1 MRRSR
6 SDVVLLLVFAV
17 AGARLG
23 VAQDAAPQAASSFP
37 DLQGRVDAAVSAA
50 MERERVPGISVGIE
64 NGDQVLIARGYGF
77 ADVEN
82 EVPATEHTV
91 YRIGSITKQFT
102 SAAILLLEE
111 RGKLRIGDDLS
122 VFLPDYPMQG
132 RQIPLERL
140 LNHTSGIK
148 GYTEMAEFWKRS
160 REDLTHQEMLEL
172 FGGAPAEFQ
181 PGERWR
187 YSNSGYYLLGLVI
200 EKVSGTSYDQFLKT
214 EIFDRLGLAQTAYLD
229 ETEIVKH
236 RAAGYEVAG
245 ERVVNDRY
253 LSMKPP
259 FSAGALGSTVVD
271 LMRWQRAIAHGELLR
286 PETWRR
292 MTTPGQLANGEPLTY
307 GYGVMVGELAGR
319 AKVAHGGGI
328 NGFRSQ
334 LAYYPAE
341 ELVVVVLANTGS
353 ARVDALE
360 RTLARLVLGIPE
372 PEGED
377 AVATPAEPDPPKSE
391 PQKSEPPKTS
401 G

>member
-1 MRRSR
+1 MRQSR
-6 SDVVLLLVFAV
+6 SFVVPLLLLCLAIAF
-17 AGARLG
+17 AGAG
-23 VAQDAAPQAASSFP
+23 AAQDAAPKPAG
-37 DLQGRVDAAVSAA
+37 DLEARVDAAVKAA
-50 MERERVPGISVGIE
+50 MEREHIPGVSIGIQ

-82 EVPATEHTV
+82 EVAATEHTV

-102 SAAILLLEE
+102 AAGILLLEE
-111 RGKLRIGDDLS
+111 RGKLHVGDDLS

-132 RQIPLERL
+132 RRIPLERL

-160 REDLTHQEMLEL
+160 REDLIHGEMLAM
-172 FGGAPAEFQ
+172 FGGTPAEFQ
-181 PGERWR
+181 PGERWK

-200 EKVSGTSYDQFLKT
+200 EKVSGQSYDQFLKT

-229 ETEIVKH
+229 ETPIVKH

-245 ERVVNDRY
+245 ERVVNDKY

-259 FSAGALGSTVVD
+259 FSAGAIGSTVVD
-271 LMRWQRAIAHGELLR
+271 LMRWQRAIAHGELLQ

-292 MTTPGQLANGEPLTY
+292 MTTPGKLLNGEPLKY
-307 GYGVMVGELAGR
+307 GYGVMAGELSGHATIQ
-319 AKVAHGGGI
+319 HGGGI

-334 LAYYPAE
+334 LAYYPGD
-341 ELVVVVLANTGS
+341 ELIVVVLANTGT

-360 RTLARLVLGIPE
+360 RTLTRLVLGLPE
-372 PEGED
+372 PEEGE
-377 AVATPAEPDPPKSE
+377 AGALPVKPEQPAG
-391 PQKSEPPKTS
+391 QKQEPPKTS

>member
-1 MRRSR
+1 MRRLR
-6 SDVVLLLVFAV
+6 FVVVLFAALAA
-17 AGARLG
+17 AGAG
-23 VAQDAAPQAASSFP
+23 PVAAQDASKTATTP
-37 DLQGRVDAAVSAA
+37 DLQTRVDAAVAAA
-50 MERERVPGISVGIE
+50 MERERVPAVSVGIQRGAE
-64 NGDQVLIARGYGF
+64 VLVARGYGF
-77 ADVEN
+77 ADLEH
-82 EVPATEHTV
+82 EVPATERTV

-102 SAAILLLEE
+102 AAAVLLLEE
-111 RGKLRIGDDLS
+111 RGKLRIADDLS

-160 REDLTHQEMLEL
+160 REDLTHEEMLAM
-172 FGGAPAEFQ
+172 FGGTPPEFQ
-181 PGERWR
+181 PGERWK

-200 EKVSGTSYDQFLKT
+200 EKVSGSSYDQFLKT

-229 ETEIVKH
+229 ETPIIEH

-245 ERVVNDRY
+245 ERVVNDRH

-259 FSAGALGSTVVD
+259 FSAGAIGSTVVD

-286 PETWRR
+286 PETWTR
-292 MTTPGQLANGEPLTY
+292 MATPGKLANGEPLTY
-307 GYGVMVGELAGR
+307 AFGVVVGELAGR
-319 AKVAHGGGI
+319 AKIAHGGGI

-341 ELVVVVLANTGS
+341 ELIVVVLANTGT

-360 RTLARLVLGIPE
+360 RALARLALGIPE
-372 PEGED
+372 PEGEE
-377 AVATPAEPDPPKSE
+377 AGEGPPLPGNPNPGQPKTEPA
-391 PQKSEPPKTS
+391 KTS